1 MALTATDVEGRRLCD
16 AGGRTVGRVSAFY
29 RYPADLDAPWGVV
42 AVTSG
47 SLLRSTRLV
56 DLFDARLTADVVV
69 TAYPWEKIRTAPN
82 YRALLGDTLGDDHA
96 VRVLR
101 HYRGAPQLV

>member
-1 MALTATDVEGRRLCD
+1 MPLTATDVDGRRLCD
-16 AGGRTVGRVSAFY
+16 AAGQTVGHVTAFY

-56 DLFDARLTADVVV
+56 DLFDARIAGDAVITV
-69 TAYPWEKIRTAPN
+69 YPLETIRSAPS
-82 YRALLGDTLGDDHA
+82 YRATAGDTLRIDHA
-96 VRVLR
+96 TRVLT
-101 HYRGAPQLV
+101 HYRGVPQLV